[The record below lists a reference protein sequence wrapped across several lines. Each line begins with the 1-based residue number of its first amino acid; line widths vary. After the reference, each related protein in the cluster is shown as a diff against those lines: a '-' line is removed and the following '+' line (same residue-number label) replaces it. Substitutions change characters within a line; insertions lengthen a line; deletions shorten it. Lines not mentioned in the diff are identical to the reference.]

1 MAGCVGVHLPFQLLW
16 EAQNR
21 RIIVYTGLGKDETL
35 LKKNQ
40 RDNKEGRAGGVA
52 QAVEHLPS
60 KLEALSSNPVSP
72 QNKIIK

>member
-1 MAGCVGVHLPFQLLW
+1 MRPCSKRTREITKRG
-16 EAQNR
+16 
-21 RIIVYTGLGKDETL
+21 GLGVW
-35 LKKNQ
+35 
-40 RDNKEGRAGGVA
+40 GRAGGVA